1 MRARQSLERKAA
13 SLPAVTRD
21 AMLEAFDEAWT
32 IVAPTSGSDPM
43 TIEARQLKLAGCV
56 AVVTA
61 EDVTDA
67 EQIRRMAIHMLW
79 IIEQP

>member
-1 MRARQSLERKAA
+1 
-13 SLPAVTRD
+13 
-21 AMLEAFDEAWT
+21 MLEAFDEAWND
-32 IVAPTSGSDPM
+32 VAPTGDPM

-61 EDVTDA
+61 EDVTDT

-79 IIEQP
+79 IIEQQP

>member
-1 MRARQSLERKAA
+1 
-13 SLPAVTRD
+13 
-21 AMLEAFDEAWT
+21 MLEAFDEAWT
-32 IVAPTSGSDPM
+32 IVAPTSGSDPK

-67 EQIRRMAIHMLW
+67 EQIRRMAIHILR
-79 IIEQP
+79 IIDQQS